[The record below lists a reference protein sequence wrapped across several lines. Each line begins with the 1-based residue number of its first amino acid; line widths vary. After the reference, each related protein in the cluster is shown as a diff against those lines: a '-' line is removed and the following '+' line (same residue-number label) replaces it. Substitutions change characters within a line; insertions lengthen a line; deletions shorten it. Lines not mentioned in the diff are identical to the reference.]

1 MQLQGTPMFVEGL
14 FEIQDEASQIC
25 ALRVEC
31 KPKER
36 VLDYCAGSG
45 GKSLAFAHQM
55 EVFGFLF

>member
-1 MQLQGTPMFVEGL
+1 MFVEGL